1 MRIIIDIDGD
11 SVNVTTEP
19 AHRISVNSELMA
31 LAASPRPTPPPEL
44 LKAAAALGAHD
55 AGPAPA
61 HIAGLVK
68 SVNAAEWKAI
78 TGPSDAGN
86 APSGTGSRKTTVTRT
101 TTKPAAR
108 HKKH

>member
-11 SVNVTTEP
+11 NVNVTTEP
-19 AHRISVNSELMA
+19 AHKISVNSEVVTLV
-31 LAASPRPTPPPEL
+31 ASPRPTPPPEL

-68 SVNAAEWKAI
+68 SVSAAEWKAI
-78 TGPSDAGN
+78 TGPSDAGA
-86 APSGTGSRKTTVTRT
+86 APAGKGTKATIKRT

-108 HKKH
+108 YKKR